1 MDDPFIIPWPWSENY
16 ADGALMVEFDLKGF
30 IEILFTI
37 HPTLKLTQ
45 FTTGTFNFST
55 GEHIENSMIKDDDYR
70 GDEVNQFVWDLVS
83 TLNDNN
89 RAVVGAQGITLER
102 EEGPH
107 ANPWDHSFT
116 SVCRLPEFLGYYRH
130 YTGVE
135 APLIQL
141 GGAEDFVRSDIH
153 IPIDVS
159 VPPKRTS

>member
-1 MDDPFIIPWPWSENY
+1 MDPFIISWPWSENY
-16 ADGALMVEFDLKGF
+16 ASGALMIEFDLKGF

-45 FTTGTFNFST
+45 FTTGTFNFFT

-89 RAVVGAQGITLER
+89 RAVISAQGITLER

-107 ANPWDHSFT
+107 ANPSWDYSFT
-116 SVCRLPEFLGYYRH
+116 SVCVLPEFLGYYRH
-130 YTGVE
+130 YIGVE
-135 APLIQL
+135 LPLNQL
-141 GGAEDFVRSDIH
+141 RNSEDFVRSYID

-159 VPPKRTS
+159 VPTKRTS